1 MLGKGEH
8 VMLLALSVVS
18 PQGVVLGPTAFKV
31 FDERG
36 GSIGRLD
43 SNDWTLPDAEKFV
56 STRHAVVRHDNGNY
70 YLEDASTNGT
80 FINSPD
86 RPVSPGSQECLREGD
101 RIFIGSYEI
110 LVQLIQP
117 VARPVTAA
125 APASDAP
132 TELPL
137 DTLASLTASAGID
150 PERADAAVEQELAGI
165 LDIVTQGLIEVLR
178 SRAHVKSQFRMP
190 VTSVRPVENNP
201 LKFSMNAREALHNLF
216 VRRNPGYLPAQ
227 ESFREALADIS
238 AHQLAVL
245 AGVRA
250 GFNCMLASLHP
261 DRLETQFSR
270 RLRRVSL
277 LRAGNRLRFWGL
289 YRAHFEDIEKNSEAY
304 FQLLFGEEFA
314 RAYEEQLQKLTA
326 AARQGRA

>member
-8 VMLLALSVVS
+8 VMLLALSVIS
-18 PQGVVLGPTAFKV
+18 PQGAVLGPTAFKV
-31 FDERG
+31 FDARG

-56 STRHAVVRHDNGNY
+56 STQHAVIRHDNGSY
-70 YLEDASTNGT
+70 YLEDVSTNGT
-80 FINSPD
+80 FINGLD
-86 RPVSPGSQECLREGD
+86 WPVSRNSPECLREGD

-117 VARPVTAA
+117 QARPVTAA
-125 APASDAP
+125 THVSDAP
-132 TELPL
+132 TDLPPAAPPS
-137 DTLASLTASAGID
+137 LAASIGID
-150 PERADAAVEQELAGI
+150 PERADGAVEQELAGI
-165 LDIVTQGLIEVLR
+165 LDIVVQGLIEVLR
-178 SRAHVKSQFRMP
+178 SRTHVKSHFRMP

-201 LKFSMNAREALHNLF
+201 LKFSMNAREALHTLF

-261 DRLETQFSR
+261 DRLETQFAR

-277 LRAGNRLRFWGL
+277 LRVGNRLRYWGL
-289 YRAHFEDIEKNSEAY
+289 YRAHFEDIENNPEAY

-326 AARQGRA
+326 AGRQGRA

>member
-1 MLGKGEH
+1 
-8 VMLLALSVVS
+8 MLLALSVIS
-18 PQGVVLGPTAFKV
+18 SQGAVLGPTAFKV

-56 STRHAVVRHDNGNY
+56 STRHAVIRHDNGSY
-70 YLEDASTNGT
+70 FLEDASTNGT

-86 RPVSPGSQECLREGD
+86 RAVGRDAPECLREGD
-101 RIFIGSYEI
+101 RIFIGNYEV
-110 LVQLIQP
+110 LVQLVQAP
-117 VARPVTAA
+117 SRPMPAATATPTP
-125 APASDAP
+125 APAHEAP
-132 TELPL
+132 VELP
-137 DTLASLTASAGID
+137 
-150 PERADAAVEQELAGI
+150 PEQELEGI
-165 LDIVTQGLIEVLR
+165 MRIVVQGLIEVLQ
-178 SRAHVKSQFRMP
+178 SRAHVKNQFRMP

-216 VRRNPGYLPAQ
+216 VRRNPGYLPPQ

-261 DRLETQFSR
+261 DRLETQFAR
-270 RLRRVSL
+270 RLQRVSL
-277 LRAGNRLRFWGL
+277 FRIGHRLRYWGL
-289 YRAHFEDIEKNSEAY
+289 YRAQFEDIESNPEAS

-314 RAYEEQLQKLTA
+314 RAYEEQLQKLIA
-326 AARQGRA
+326 AERQGRA